1 MSNKKIEIPEK
12 YQNSNLPNPPEHD
25 YDALRI
31 GLESPEEI
39 TEQPKEVPQITSLRK
54 VITYQNQ
61 HTDEKVKTHATNRNR
76 TIWEDPTPTVVPGLA
91 PDLKAIMAQ
100 QKMGIPVNIAT
111 RTIETYFKNQDLTDI
126 AEMSNAYA
134 QLATQIQEKQ
144 QAYKEMQKNT
154 RQKQQQDAN
163 RIIQY
168 LDQQNKQQQL
178 QNLQQQIADN
188 NKQMKQI

>member
-1 MSNKKIEIPEK
+1 MKKQD
-12 YQNSNLPNPPEHD
+12 YQNPPKHD
-25 YDALRI
+25 YDALRLN
-31 GLESPEEI
+31 LEAPEEK
-39 TEQPKEVPQITSLRK
+39 QPFDILIPPTFDEIPIPKTTSL
-54 VITYQNQ
+54 IGH
-61 HTDEKVKTHATNRNR
+61 HTGTIVKTHRTSRQR

-144 QAYKEMQKNT
+144 QAYREMQKNN

-188 NKQMKQI
+188 NKQIKQI